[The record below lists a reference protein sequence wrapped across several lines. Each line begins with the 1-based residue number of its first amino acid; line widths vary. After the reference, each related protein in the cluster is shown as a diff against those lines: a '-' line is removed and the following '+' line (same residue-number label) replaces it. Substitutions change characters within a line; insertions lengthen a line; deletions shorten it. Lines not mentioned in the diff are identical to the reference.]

1 MSSEQNKA
9 AGDEHEVVQAP
20 ASAVAREAIGALRRG
35 LVGRAAT

>member
-20 ASAVAREAIGALRRG
+20 ASAVAPRSDRRASPG